1 MPRRLGKLE
10 PVLPPGPGTFRGTG
24 GWYSHPYKLTLRK
37 GVRTIKKK
45 EEMGIKRVNIN
56 IPTELHNRFKAS
68 TAAQGLEMTVVLMAF
83 IEGYVAKHGPA
94 PQKKGRRA

>member
-1 MPRRLGKLE
+1 
-10 PVLPPGPGTFRGTG
+10 V
-24 GWYSHPYKLTLRK
+24 SQ
-37 GVRTIKKK
+37 IKKT
-45 EEMGIKRVNIN
+45 EESRIKRVNVN

-68 TAAQGLEMTVVLMAF
+68 TAAQGLEMTVVLLGF